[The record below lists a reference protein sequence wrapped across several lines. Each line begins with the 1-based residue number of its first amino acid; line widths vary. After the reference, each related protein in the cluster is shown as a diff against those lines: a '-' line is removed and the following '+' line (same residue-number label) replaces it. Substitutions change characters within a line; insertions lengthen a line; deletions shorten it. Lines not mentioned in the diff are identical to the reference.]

1 MKHGSIQL
9 GAPKNP
15 DSLRVHGLRLTVDS
29 SSLRSGNHSAIS
41 GESKPMP
48 PAEGLPA
55 DQANSEPT
63 FFSISELA
71 KRWRCSRASVYNRLR
86 GEVVLD
92 FARPGRRGHKVI
104 PRETVMVIE
113 QRRLRVLR

>member
-1 MKHGSIQL
+1 MKHRTTQL
-9 GAPKNP
+9 GLRKNP
-15 DSLRVHGLRLTVDS
+15 DSPRVHGLRLKVNS
-29 SSLRSGNHSAIS
+29 SSLASGSQNGNSS
-41 GESKPMP
+41 ESKPSP
-48 PAEGLPA
+48 PAEELLEA
-55 DQANSEPT
+55 RAISEPT

>member
-1 MKHGSIQL
+1 MKHRSIQL
-9 GAPKNP
+9 GARKNP
-15 DSLRVHGLRLTVDS
+15 DSPRVHGLRLTVDS
-29 SSLRSGNHSAIS
+29 SSLGSGSQTGIS
-41 GESKPMP
+41 GESNPLP
-48 PAEGLPA
+48 PGLPA

>member
-1 MKHGSIQL
+1 MKHGSVQL
-9 GAPKNP
+9 GARKNP
-15 DSLRVHGLRLTVDS
+15 DSLRVQGLRLTVDS
-29 SSLRSGNHSAIS
+29 SSLRSGNHNAIS

-55 DQANSEPT
+55 DQANPEPT

-113 QRRLRVLR
+113 QRRMRVLR